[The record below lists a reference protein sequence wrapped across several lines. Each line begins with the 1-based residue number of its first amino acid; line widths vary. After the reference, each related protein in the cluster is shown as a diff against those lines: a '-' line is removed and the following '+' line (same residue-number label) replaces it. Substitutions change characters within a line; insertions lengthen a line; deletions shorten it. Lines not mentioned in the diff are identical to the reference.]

1 MKFRSLLIVG
11 LLLPTVALAHGED
24 QPGPHGGSIRMPG
37 AFHTE
42 VLINKDKSIQ
52 VYLLDMNFKNP
63 TTKDSKVGVR
73 IENKKK
79 VSTFECAPM
88 DDHFHCHSEDKSP
101 LAGQLI
107 VEATREKAVGN
118 EAVYDLPLKYS
129 SKSPKKSKGQHH
141 HH

>member
-1 MKFRSLLIVG
+1 MRFRNIILAVFF
-11 LLLPTVALAHGED
+11 LPTIVLAHGED

-42 VLINKDKSIQ
+42 VIINKDKSVQ

-63 TTKDSKVGVR
+63 TIKDSKVTVR

-79 VSTFECAPM
+79 INSLKCAAM
-88 DDHFHCHSEDKSP
+88 GDHFHCHSEDKQP
-101 LAGQLI
+101 LKGRLV

-118 EAVYDLPLKYS
+118 EAVYELPLKYTPQ
-129 SKSPKKSKGQHH
+129 KQKKSEGHH

>member
-1 MKFRSLLIVG
+1 MKVLGLIITG
-11 LLLPTVALAHGED
+11 LLLPTMTLAHGED

-42 VLINKDKSIQ
+42 VLVNNDKSVQ

-63 TTKDSKVGVR
+63 TTKDSKVELK

-79 VSTFECAPM
+79 VSTFKCAPM
-88 DDHFHCHSEDKSP
+88 DDHFHCHSEDKS
-101 LAGQLI
+101 LQKGQLI
-107 VEATREKAVGN
+107 VQATRENAVGN

-129 SKSPKKSKGQHH
+129 NQKQKKSKSHH